1 MSVLFCSL
9 ILWAV
14 GIMDGT
20 HPVMFCSGLIVSWVY
35 LRFYQRHSNGSRGDS
50 ADSFTFASFFPAVL
64 QQFIS
69 IVVNPIYKISIK
81 MGIIKPLVSLRSSQS
96 SLTSVSVSLPGVD
109 PHDMERRRQIALK
122 ALSERLSRT
131 TDSSRQNTLPKS
143 FPNVKSGK
151 SHQHHHHNQPAL
163 STSSLPSTTQVSADA
178 KSSAIVNIPSSTSS
192 SSNLIDSETANTKP

>member
-9 ILWAV
+9 ILWVV

-50 ADSFTFASFFPAVL
+50 ADSFTFASFFPAIL
-64 QQFIS
+64 QPIIS
-69 IVVNPIYKISIK
+69 ILVNPIYKISIK

-151 SHQHHHHNQPAL
+151 SHHHHHNQAAMSASSL
-163 STSSLPSTTQVSADA
+163 STTMPVTVDTK
-178 KSSAIVNIPSSTSS
+178 KSVIVNIPSSTTS
-192 SSNLIDSETANTKP
+192 SSNLIDLESANTKP